1 MFDRGSGPPVVVIP
15 GVQGRWE
22 WMRPALRELQKRC
35 RTISY
40 TLSGD
45 VGSGFSYDTQLGF
58 DNYLT
63 QLDRVLERKQI
74 GRTAICGVSYGGFV
88 ALRYA
93 ATRPDRV
100 NALILVSAPAP
111 GWTPSPRQQRYI
123 ARPWLS
129 APAFVVTAPLRVW
142 AEIAAALPQWP
153 SRLTFAARHGAQ
165 VLAAPMVPSRMAR
178 RVSLQQTLDFSG
190 DCGLVRAPTLVMT
203 GEDALDRVVP
213 PPVTRRFLSMIPGAR
228 YEKLSDT
235 GHIGMLTQP
244 VRFAAIVADFVD
256 ANHH

>member
-1 MFDRGSGPPVVVIP
+1 MFDHGSGPPLVVIP

-22 WMRPALRELQKRC
+22 WMRPALRQLQKRC
-35 RTISY
+35 RTLSY

-45 VGSGFSYDTQLGF
+45 AGSRFPYETGLGF

-63 QLDRVLERKQI
+63 QLDRLLDRKQI
-74 GRTAICGVSYGGFV
+74 DRTAVCGVSYGGLV

-100 NALILVSAPAP
+100 TALILVSAPAP

-129 APAFVVTAPLRVW
+129 APAFLVTAPLRVW
-142 AEIAAALPQWP
+142 PEIVAALPQWP
-153 SRLTFAARHGAQ
+153 LRLTFAAKHGAQ

-178 RVSLQQTLDFSG
+178 RVTLQQTLDFSG
-190 DCGLVRAPTLVMT
+190 DCTLVRAPTLVIT
-203 GEDALDRVVP
+203 GETSSTASC
-213 PPVTRRFLSMIPGAR
+213 RRRPLAGSFR
-228 YEKLSDT
+228 
-235 GHIGMLTQP
+235 
-244 VRFAAIVADFVD
+244 
-256 ANHH
+256 